1 MKTTWLASVADWIS
15 ISFEKLSPAAYRF
28 LAAVLPYS
36 TPLPVAWLTMRS
48 AEKFL
53 SFTPTIAFVFV
64 FALEG
69 IGLWFTSLF
78 VDSIIDWIRS
88 KNWKTF
94 GLVIMFGLVVSAY
107 VAILVNLNV
116 TLEAVNNGFENPY
129 LARVITLLCF
139 LPLLTGVGNGY
150 YKWKLEQKGDSISER
165 DYQREREEKIRQ
177 ERREDRLKSKLIQAG
192 INPLVAPQ
200 IQYSAESVSS
210 QYDYKRTDWRTLSDK
225 DRHRIVHALSVADIM
240 QEFGVSQATAYNW
253 KAKEF

>member
-15 ISFEKLSPAAYRF
+15 VSFEKLSPAAYRF

-36 TPLPVAWLTMRS
+36 TPLPVAWLTMSS

-116 TLEAVNNGFENPY
+116 TLEAVNNGFENQY

-165 DYQREREEKIRQ
+165 DYQREREDKIRQ
-177 ERREDRLKSKLIQAG
+177 ERREDHLKTKLISAG
-192 INPLVAPQ
+192 INPLTNQFQAQTDSVRPQ
-200 IQYSAESVSS
+200 ES
-210 QYDYKRTDWRTLSDK
+210 KRTDWRTLSDK
-225 DRHRIVHALSVADIM
+225 EKHRVIHALSVDEIM

-253 KAKEF
+253 KGKEF